1 MSALLWI
8 SAAQAAGAKSS
19 APAAATKMPKP
30 AFSIDS
36 KAHQIWL
43 RAARLY
49 GGLKTLQIA
58 WKKRDSD
65 PSVSAPSG
73 HGPLVSNST
82 VSIDYQGFL
91 KKLRFEMQQ
100 DGVQAQVVID
110 GETLALANSTGFE
123 DMQSQI
129 SGITEVV
136 PDAIKRKKVKVF
148 IKKIDP
154 NDGGAGAAIFSTLN
168 DSSSDTATTLFRWLF
183 GDDGL
188 SEKGVSQRI
197 EQGYYSSLRAIT
209 LPAQIF
215 QGELCDLVRVTT
227 LDNDL
232 VPGKGA
238 YLVQKTY
245 WFAQKDGRLLRIQGH
260 TKLGS
265 GPASTSDLQVT
276 KQDLAPQFSEQSWK
290 FVPPTY
296 ASAK

>member
-1 MSALLWI
+1 MAV
-8 SAAQAAGAKSS
+8 AQAA
-19 APAAATKMPKP
+19 PAENTASAATAKTQNP
-30 AFSIDS
+30 AFSIDP

-100 DGVQAQVVID
+100 DGVQAQVIID

-123 DMQSQI
+123 DMPSQI
-129 SGITEVV
+129 SLITEVV
-136 PDAIKRKKVKVF
+136 PDAIKRKKMKVF

-154 NDGGAGAAIFSTLN
+154 IDGGAGAAIFSTLN
-168 DSSSDTATTLFRWLF
+168 DSSSDTVTTLFRWLF

-197 EQGYYSSLRAIT
+197 KQGYYSSLRAIT

-232 VPGKGA
+232 MPEKGA

-245 WFAQKDGRLLRIQGH
+245 WFAQKDGRLLRIQEH

-265 GPASTSDLQVT
+265 SPASTSDLQVT
-276 KQDLAPQFSEQSWK
+276 MQDLAPQFSDQSWK
-290 FVPPTY
+290 FVPPKY
-296 ASAK
+296 AASTK